1 MADLTPELL
10 AQLEGDIE
18 TVGRHESASRAALEA
33 ASKPVKPFLYEAMAR
48 MLNAVPGLVAAAK
61 ERDQLRE
68 AARLREHATIEA
80 WSGSATGLDAAALA
94 TAQAEALEELRVRIV
109 APTAEQQR
117 DAAFAKV
124 AALIGERVQLRYEV
138 AGLSEQLAES
148 QLARIALSEELDQL
162 RATIERIKAFVA
174 DNALVNDFEL
184 EAILKGETP

>member
-1 MADLTPELL
+1 M
-10 AQLEGDIE
+10 
-18 TVGRHESASRAALEA
+18 
-33 ASKPVKPFLYEAMAR
+33 
-48 MLNAVPGLVAAAK
+48 
-61 ERDQLRE
+61 
-68 AARLREHATIEA
+68 
-80 WSGSATGLDAAALA
+80 
-94 TAQAEALEELRVRIV
+94 RIV